1 MTHEAYKKKL
11 HEKIG
16 IIPNLLRLSPGIE
29 DIDDL
34 LDDLKNAFIKA
45 RRTL

>member
-1 MTHEAYKKKL
+1 MTHESYKKEL
-11 HEKIG
+11 QEKIG
-16 IIPNLLRLSPGIE
+16 IKPNLLRLSPGIE

-34 LDDLKNAFIKA
+34 LDDLNNAFIRA